1 MLILNI
7 RSGIGDTL
15 QSWSDA
21 WDFHCQHNVDV
32 KFVWEKNHRKCQ
44 EFQYYF
50 SGIDYIDV
58 VNIDCVPEDE
68 NIVPIDILFDRY
80 GELGQKAK
88 MDMVNY
94 CTAEKALSQNIL
106 YRSACSF
113 INFQDTVRKRC
124 LLQDIKPSKNMEQK
138 MDEYCNQVKFVKP
151 IGLHIRRTDNK
162 RCIEDSPD
170 SIFERKIENILEK
183 NP

>member
-32 KFVWEKNHRKCQ
+32 KFVWEKKHRRCQ
-44 EFQYYF
+44 DFQYYF

-68 NIVPIDILFDRY
+68 NIVPIDVLFDRY
-80 GELGQKAK
+80 GDRG
-88 MDMVNY
+88 
-94 CTAEKALSQNIL
+94 
-106 YRSACSF
+106 
-113 INFQDTVRKRC
+113 
-124 LLQDIKPSKNMEQK
+124 
-138 MDEYCNQVKFVKP
+138 
-151 IGLHIRRTDNK
+151 
-162 RCIEDSPD
+162 
-170 SIFERKIENILEK
+170 
-183 NP
+183 